1 MSEQAAGKSEP
12 EYSAPSCDRCDG
24 GAMKLV
30 RSSPGV
36 ASLPELR
43 TYRCAHCGHVETVET
58 IEAR

>member
-1 MSEQAAGKSEP
+1 MREDKPGQTQP
-12 EYSAPSCDRCDG
+12 DLSAPRCARCNG

-30 RSSPGV
+30 RSNPGI

-43 TYRCAHCGHVETVET
+43 TYRCAQCGHVET